1 MSNKPIRC
9 AIYTRKSTEEGLDK
23 EFNSLEAQR
32 EACESYIKSQMHEG
46 WKLIPTVYD
55 DGGYTGGNMD
65 RPALQA
71 LMADIKAGK
80 VDVIV
85 VYKVDRL
92 SRSLNDFAQ
101 MVNVFDAHQ
110 VSFVSITQQFN
121 TTTSMGRLTLNI
133 LLSFAQFEREV
144 IGERVR
150 DKVAASKQK
159 GMWMGGHPPLG
170 YDIEHRKL
178 VVNPQEALLVN
189 EIFERYLEMESAYKL
204 AEFLNARGDRNKR
217 WVNRHGVE
225 SGGQPFLY
233 QALYKI
239 LNNQLYIGRITHKD
253 KSYEGQHQPIISVEL
268 WDRVQNALKAGQVQR
283 ERRYAKHGALLMGKC
298 FSPAGYFYT
307 PTYTTSGA
315 VRHRYY
321 IEKKTQHRIKAVE
334 LESLVTDT
342 IRLLAREPKHW
353 RACWTGNNNHLI
365 EEEAQHRWEV
375 LWSDWAHHSDL
386 KRQQIARQ
394 MLDRVVVSKDQVTMR
409 LSYAGMRE
417 VLDCVEAGSID
428 HRERPDDSYRPTI
441 VQGAGYIEITIAARF
456 ELYGRSQIALD
467 AEGKAIRTFKRSN
480 YNPVLVNALVKSYRW
495 NRQLESGQITITDLA
510 KQERR
515 DRTYIARVVN
525 LMMLAPDIIS
535 SILIGTQ
542 PATMQLQHLT
552 ANLPIEWHR
561 QKQILKFPVKAV

>member
-32 EACESYIKSQMHEG
+32 EACEAYIRSQMHEG
-46 WKLIPTVYD
+46 WVLIPTAYD
-55 DGGYTGGNMD
+55 DGGYTGGNME
-65 RPALQA
+65 RPALKA

-80 VDVIV
+80 VDTIV

-101 MVNVFDAHQ
+101 MVNVFDRQQ

-170 YDIEHRKL
+170 YDIEQRKL
-178 VVNPQEALLVN
+178 VVNPQEARLVN
-189 EIFERYLEMESAYKL
+189 EIFERYLDMGSAYKL
-204 AEFLNARGDRNKR
+204 ADVLNGRGDRNKC

-225 SGGQPFLY
+225 SGGKPFSY

-239 LNNQLYIGRITHKD
+239 LNNPLYIGRIRHKE
-253 KSYEGQHQPIISVEL
+253 KTYEGQHQAIISTEL
-268 WDRVQNALKAGQVQR
+268 WERVQSALKEGN
-283 ERRYAKHGALLMGKC
+283 ERRVRRHAKHGALLMGIC
-298 FSPAGYFYT
+298 FSPAGHIYT
-307 PTYTTSGA
+307 PTYTTTGA

-321 IEKKTQHRIKAVE
+321 IEKKTQHRIKAVD

-342 IRLLAREPKHW
+342 IRLLSREPKHW
-353 RACWTGNNNHLI
+353 QACWSNGGNLI
-365 EEEAQHRWEV
+365 EKEAQRRWEV
-375 LWSDWAHHSDL
+375 LWSGWKHMPDAR
-386 KRQQIARQ
+386 RQHIARQ
-394 MLDRVVVSKDQVTMR
+394 VIERITIGKEQFTVR
-409 LSYAGMRE
+409 LSYAGMLEALDE
-417 VLDCVEAGSID
+417 VGAGTASD
-428 HRERPDDSYRPTI
+428 AEQAESGYQPSV
-441 VQGAGYIEITIAARF
+441 VQGEGYLEITIAVRF
-456 ELYGRSQIALD
+456 EIYGRSQMALD
-467 AEGKAIRTFKRSN
+467 AEGRPIRAFKKSN

-495 NRQLESGQITITDLA
+495 NRQLESGQITISELA
-510 KQERR
+510 KQEGRA
-515 DRTYIARVVN
+515 RTYVSRIVN

-535 SILIGTQ
+535 SILTGTQ
-542 PATMQLQHLT
+542 PATMHLKDLT

-561 QKQILKFPVKAV
+561 QKQVLKFQ

>member
-1 MSNKPIRC
+1 MNSKPIRC

-46 WKLIPTVYD
+46 WVLIPTPYD
-55 DGGYTGGNMD
+55 DGGYTGGNME

-71 LMADIKAGK
+71 LMTDIKAGK

-101 MVNVFDAHQ
+101 MVNVFDAQQ

-189 EIFERYLEMESAYKL
+189 EIFERYLEMQSAYKL
-204 AEFLNARGDRNKR
+204 AEFMNARGDANKR
-217 WVNRHGVE
+217 WVNRHGIE

-239 LNNQLYIGRITHKD
+239 LNNKLYIGRISHKE
-253 KSYEGQHQPIISVEL
+253 KSYEGQHQPIISIEL
-268 WDRVQNALKAGQVQR
+268 WDRVQNALKQGKE
-283 ERRYAKHGALLMGKC
+283 ERVKRHAKHGALLMGKC
-298 FSPAGYFYT
+298 FSPAGYGYT
-307 PTYTTSGA
+307 PTYSTTGA

-321 IEKKTQHRIKAVE
+321 LERKTQHRIKAAD
-334 LESLVTDT
+334 LESLVIDT
-342 IRLLAREPKHW
+342 IRLLSREAKHW
-353 RACWTGNNNHLI
+353 RECWATGGISLT
-365 EEEAQHRWEV
+365 ETEAQHRWKA
-375 LWSDWAHHSDL
+375 LCSGWIHLSDPI
-386 KRQQIARQ
+386 RQQSARQ
-394 MLDRVVVSKDQVTMR
+394 IIERIVISKDQLVVR
-409 LSYAGMRE
+409 LSHVGMRE
-417 VLDCVEAGSID
+417 ALHDVEESSGSQIAHAED
-428 HRERPDDSYRPTI
+428 GYLPT
-441 VQGAGYIEITIAARF
+441 VTHGEGYLEITIAARF
-456 ELYGRSQIALD
+456 EVYGRSQIALD
-467 AEGKAIRTFKRSN
+467 VEGKAIRTFKRSN

-495 NRQLESGQITITDLA
+495 NRHLDSGDLTISDLA
-510 KQERR
+510 KREGQS
-515 DRTYIARVVN
+515 RTYVSRIVN
-525 LMMLAPDIIS
+525 LMMLSPDIIS
-535 SILIGTQ
+535 SILTGTQ
-542 PATMQLQHLT
+542 PLTLHLKDLT
-552 ANLPIEWHR
+552 GNLPVEWHR
-561 QKQILKFPVKAV
+561 QRQVLKF

>member
-1 MSNKPIRC
+1 MNSKLIRC

-46 WKLIPTVYD
+46 WKLIPTAYD
-55 DGGYTGGNMD
+55 DGGYTGGNME

-170 YDIEHRKL
+170 YDVEHRKL
-178 VVNPQEALLVN
+178 VVNPREALLIN
-189 EIFERYLEMESAYKL
+189 EIFERYLEMQSAYKL
-204 AEFLNARGDRNKR
+204 AEFLNARGDTNKR
-217 WVNRHGVE
+217 YVNRHGIE

-239 LNNQLYIGRITHKD
+239 LNNQLYIGRITHKE

-268 WDRVQNALKAGQVQR
+268 WDRVQNALKQGKE
-283 ERRYAKHGALLMGKC
+283 ERVKRHAKHGALLMGKC
-298 FSPAGYFYT
+298 FSPAGYSYT
-307 PTYTTSGA
+307 PTYSTTGA

-321 IEKKTQHRIKAVE
+321 LEKKTQHRIKASD

-353 RACWTGNNNHLI
+353 RACWVADGNSLT
-365 EEEAQHRWEV
+365 ETEAQHRWEA
-375 LWSDWAHHSDL
+375 LWSGWVYLTDTV
-386 KRQQIARQ
+386 RQQAARQ
-394 MLDRVVVSKDQVTMR
+394 MIERIVISKYQLIVR
-409 LSYAGMRE
+409 LSHSGMRE
-417 VLDCVEAGSID
+417 ALLDVHAEDIHATDSVENRYQPAVAHG
-428 HRERPDDSYRPTI
+428 E
-441 VQGAGYIEITIAARF
+441 GYLEITIAARF
-456 ELYGRSQIALD
+456 EVYGRSQIALD

-480 YNPVLVNALVKSYRW
+480 YNQVLVNALVKSYRW
-495 NRQLESGQITITDLA
+495 NRQLDSGELTISDLA
-510 KQERR
+510 KREGQG
-515 DRTYIARVVN
+515 RTYVSRIVN
-525 LMMLAPDIIS
+525 LMMLSPDIITG
-535 SILIGTQ
+535 ILTGTQ
-542 PATMQLQHLT
+542 PVTLHLKDLT
-552 ANLPIEWHR
+552 GNLPVEWHR
-561 QKQILKFPVKAV
+561 QKQLLKF

>member
-9 AIYTRKSTEEGLDK
+9 AIYTRKSTEEGLDR

-32 EACESYIKSQMHEG
+32 EACESYVKSQMHEG
-46 WKLIPTVYD
+46 WKLIPTAYD
-55 DGGYTGGNMD
+55 DGGYTGGNME

-170 YDIEHRKL
+170 YDIDHRKL
-178 VVNPQEALLVN
+178 VINPQEALLVN
-189 EIFERYLEMESAYKL
+189 EIFERYLEMKSAYKVT
-204 AEFLNARGDRNKR
+204 EFLNRRGDTNKR

-225 SGGQPFLY
+225 SGGQPFLH

-239 LNNQLYIGRITHKD
+239 LNNPLYIGRITHKD
-253 KSYEGQHQPIISVEL
+253 KTYEGQHQGIISVEL
-268 WDRVQNALKAGQVQR
+268 WDRVQNSLKAGKLQR

-298 FSPAGYFYT
+298 FSPAGHGYT
-307 PTYTTSGA
+307 PTYTTRGA

-321 IEKKTQHRIKAVE
+321 IEKKTQHRIKAAE
-334 LESLVTDT
+334 LESLVRDT
-342 IRLLAREPKHW
+342 LRILSREPKHW
-353 RACWTGNNNHLI
+353 QACWAANSNHI
-365 EEEAQHRWEV
+365 IKEEAQHRWET
-375 LWSDWAHHSDL
+375 LWLDWINLPDI
-386 KRQQIARQ
+386 KQQQVARQ
-394 MLDRVVVSKDQVTMR
+394 IFERITISKDQLMVQ
-409 LSYAGMRE
+409 LSYTGINT
-417 VLDCVEAGSID
+417 VLSEMESKDISHTE
-428 HRERPDDSYRPTI
+428 HPDISYLPI
-441 VQGAGYIEITIAARF
+441 LVQGDDYLEITIPARVA
-456 ELYGRSQIALD
+456 LCGRRQLVLD

-495 NRQLESGQITITDLA
+495 NRQLDSGQITITELA

-515 DRTYIARVVN
+515 DRTYISRIIN

-535 SILIGTQ
+535 SILTGTQ

-552 ANLPIEWHR
+552 ANLPIEWHK
-561 QKQILKFPVKAV
+561 QKQALKF

>member
-1 MSNKPIRC
+1 MTNKPIRC

-46 WKLIPTVYD
+46 WKLIPTAYD
-55 DGGYTGGNMD
+55 DGGYTGGNME

-204 AEFLNARGDRNKR
+204 AEFLNARGDTNKR
-217 WVNRHGVE
+217 WLNRQGVE

-239 LNNQLYIGRITHKD
+239 LNNQLYIGRITHKE
-253 KSYEGQHQPIISVEL
+253 KSYDGQHQPIISVEL
-268 WDRVQNALKAGQVQR
+268 WDRVQNALKAGQEHRVKR
-283 ERRYAKHGALLMGKC
+283 NAKHGALLMGKC
-298 FSPAGYFYT
+298 FSPAGHAYT
-307 PTYTTSGA
+307 PTYSTSGA

-321 IEKKTQHRIKAVE
+321 IEKKTQHRIKAVD

-342 IRLLAREPKHW
+342 IRLLSREPKHW
-353 RACWTGNNNHLI
+353 RACWALNGNNLI

-375 LWSDWAHHSDL
+375 LWSDWVHLSDM
-386 KRQQIARQ
+386 KRQHIARQ
-394 MLDRVVVSKDQVTMR
+394 IIERISISRDQLTVR
-409 LSYAGMRE
+409 LSHAGIQAA
-417 VLDCVEAGSID
+417 LKDIEAGSITPLELVD
-428 HRERPDDSYRPTI
+428 KTYQPAV
-441 VQGAGYIEITIAARF
+441 VQGEGYLEITIAARF
-456 ELYGRSQIALD
+456 EVYGRSQMALD
-467 AEGKAIRTFKRSN
+467 AEGKPIRAFKKSN

-495 NRQLESGQITITDLA
+495 NRQLDDGQITISDLA
-510 KQERR
+510 EQEGRA
-515 DRTYIARVVN
+515 RTYVSRIVN
-525 LMMLAPDIIS
+525 LMLLAPDIIA
-535 SILIGTQ
+535 SILTGTQ

-552 ANLPIEWHR
+552 ANLPVEWHR
-561 QKQILKFPVKAV
+561 QKQVLKFQ

>member
-1 MSNKPIRC
+1 MNNKPIRC

-46 WKLIPTVYD
+46 WKLIPTAYD
-55 DGGYTGGNMD
+55 DGGYTGGNME

-178 VVNPQEALLVN
+178 VVNPKEALLVN
-189 EIFERYLEMESAYKL
+189 EIFERYLEMQSAYKL
-204 AEFLNARGDRNKR
+204 AEFLNGRGDRNKR
-217 WVNRHGVE
+217 WMNRHGVE

-253 KSYEGQHQPIISVEL
+253 KSYDGQHQPIISVEL
-268 WDRVQNALKAGQVQR
+268 WDRVQNVLKAGQEHRVKR
-283 ERRYAKHGALLMGKC
+283 NAKHGALLMGKC
-298 FSPAGYFYT
+298 FSPAGYAYT
-307 PTYTTSGA
+307 PTYSTSGA

-321 IEKKTQHRIKAVE
+321 IEKKTQHRIKAVD

-342 IRLLAREPKHW
+342 IRLLSRESKHW
-353 RACWTGNNNHLI
+353 RACWALNGNNLI

-375 LWSDWAHHSDL
+375 LWSDWVHLSDM
-386 KRQQIARQ
+386 KRQHIVRQIIERISIS
-394 MLDRVVVSKDQVTMR
+394 RDQLTVR
-409 LSYAGMRE
+409 LSHAGIQAA
-417 VLDCVEAGSID
+417 LKDIEAGSITPLELVD
-428 HRERPDDSYRPTI
+428 KTYQPTV
-441 VQGAGYIEITIAARF
+441 VQGEGYLEITIAARF

-467 AEGKAIRTFKRSN
+467 AEGKPIRAFKKSN

-495 NRQLESGQITITDLA
+495 NRQLDDGQITISDLA
-510 KQERR
+510 EQEGRA
-515 DRTYIARVVN
+515 RTYVSRIVN
-525 LMMLAPDIIS
+525 LMLLAPDIIA
-535 SILIGTQ
+535 SILTGTQ

-561 QKQILKFPVKAV
+561 QKQVLKFQ

>member
-1 MSNKPIRC
+1 MNNKLIRC

-32 EACESYIKSQMHEG
+32 EACEAYIKSQMHEG
-46 WKLIPTVYD
+46 WTLIRTAYD

-101 MVNVFDAHQ
+101 MVNVFDTQQ

-170 YDIEHRKL
+170 YDVEHRKL
-178 VVNPQEALLVN
+178 IVNPQEALLVN
-189 EIFERYLEMESAYKL
+189 EMFERYLEMQSAYKL
-204 AEFLNARGDRNKR
+204 SAFLNGRGDRNKR
-217 WVNRHGVE
+217 WVSRHGIE

-233 QALYKI
+233 QAIYKI
-239 LNNQLYIGRITHKD
+239 LNNPLYIGRIRHKD
-253 KSYEGQHQPIISVEL
+253 KTYEGKHQGIISVEL
-268 WDRVQNALKAGQVQR
+268 WDRVQNALKEGSEQR
-283 ERRYAKHGALLMGKC
+283 VKRHAKHGALLMGKC
-298 FSPAGYFYT
+298 FSPAGYAYT
-307 PTYTTSGA
+307 PTYSTSGS

-321 IEKKTQHRIKAVE
+321 LEKNAQHRIRALD

-342 IRLLAREPKHW
+342 LRLLSREQKHW
-353 RACWTGNNNHLI
+353 QSCWATNGRLTR
-365 EEEAQHRWEV
+365 EEAQHRWEI
-375 LWSDWAHHSDL
+375 LWSEWVHSSDIE
-386 KRQQIARQ
+386 RQHIARQ
-394 MLDRVVVSKDQVTMR
+394 IIERIVITKDQLTVR
-409 LSYAGMRE
+409 LSYAAIHNAL
-417 VLDCVEAGSID
+417 VDVEAGNVTPLEPLEKGYQPSI
-428 HRERPDDSYRPTI
+428 T
-441 VQGAGYIEITIAARF
+441 QGEGYLEITIAARF
-456 ELYGRSQIALD
+456 EVYGRSQMALD
-467 AEGKAIRTFKRSN
+467 AEGKPIRAFKKSN

-495 NRQLESGQITITDLA
+495 NRQLDGGQITVSALA
-510 KQERR
+510 KQEGR

-535 SILIGTQ
+535 SILTGTQ
-542 PATMQLQHLT
+542 PATMHLQDLT

-561 QKQILKFPVKAV
+561 QKQVLKFPDQAK

>member
-1 MSNKPIRC
+1 MNNKPIRC

-46 WKLIPTVYD
+46 WKLIPTAYD

-101 MVNVFDAHQ
+101 MVNVFDAQQ

-178 VVNPQEALLVN
+178 VVNSHEALLVN

-204 AEFLNARGDRNKR
+204 AEFLNGRGDRNKR

-225 SGGQPFLY
+225 SGGQLFLY

-239 LNNQLYIGRITHKD
+239 LNNQLYIGRISHKE
-253 KSYEGQHQPIISVEL
+253 KTYEGQHQGIISIEL

-298 FSPAGYFYT
+298 FSPAGYAFT
-307 PTYTTSGA
+307 PTYSTSGA

-321 IEKKTQHRIKAVE
+321 LEKKEQHRIKAVD

-342 IRLLAREPKHW
+342 MRMLSREQKHW
-353 RACWTGNNNHLI
+353 RACWAMNGSNLI

-375 LWSDWAHHSDL
+375 LWSDWVHLSDIN
-386 KRQQIARQ
+386 RQRIARQ
-394 MLDRVVVSKDQVTMR
+394 MIERIVISKDQLTVR
-409 LSYAGMRE
+409 LSHAGILE
-417 VLDCVEAGSID
+417 ALKDVEAGSITPLGSID
-428 HRERPDDSYRPTI
+428 KSYQPII
-441 VQGAGYIEITIAARF
+441 VQGEGYLEITIAARF
-456 ELYGRSQIALD
+456 EVYGRSQMALD
-467 AEGKAIRTFKRSN
+467 AEGKPIRAFKKSN
-480 YNPVLVNALVKSYRW
+480 YNQVLVNALVKSYRW
-495 NRQLESGQITITDLA
+495 SRQLDSGELTINELA
-510 KQERR
+510 KQEGKN
-515 DRTYIARVVN
+515 RTYISRIAN

-535 SILIGTQ
+535 SILTGTQ

-561 QKQILKFPVKAV
+561 QKEVLKFPDRTV

>member
-46 WKLIPTVYD
+46 WKLIPTAYD
-55 DGGYTGGNMD
+55 DGGYTGGNME

-101 MVNVFDAHQ
+101 MVNVFDAQQ

-189 EIFERYLEMESAYKL
+189 EIFERYLEMQSAYKL
-204 AEFLNARGDRNKR
+204 AEFLNGRGDRNKR
-217 WVNRHGVE
+217 WMNRHGVE
-225 SGGQPFLY
+225 SGGQLFLY

-239 LNNQLYIGRITHKD
+239 LNNQLYIGRISHKE
-253 KSYEGQHQPIISVEL
+253 KSYEGQHQGIISIEL
-268 WDRVQNALKAGQVQR
+268 WDQVQNALKAGQEHRVKR
-283 ERRYAKHGALLMGKC
+283 NAKHGALLMGKC
-298 FSPAGYFYT
+298 FSPAGYAYT
-307 PTYTTSGA
+307 PTYSTSRA

-321 IEKKTQHRIKAVE
+321 IEKKTQHRIKAVD

-342 IRLLAREPKHW
+342 IRLLSREPKHW
-353 RACWTGNNNHLI
+353 RACWTINGNHLI

-375 LWSDWAHHSDL
+375 LWSDWIHLSDT
-386 KRQQIARQ
+386 KRQHIARQ
-394 MLDRVVVSKDQVTMR
+394 IIERIIISKDQLTVR
-409 LSYAGMRE
+409 LSYSGIQEA
-417 VLDCVEAGSID
+417 LKDIEAGSITPL
-428 HRERPDDSYRPTI
+428 ESIEKSYQPTI
-441 VQGAGYIEITIAARF
+441 AHGEGYLEITIAARF
-456 ELYGRSQIALD
+456 ELYGRSQMALD
-467 AEGKAIRTFKRSN
+467 AEGKPIRAFKKSN

-495 NRQLESGQITITDLA
+495 NRQLDDGQITISDLA
-510 KQERR
+510 EQEGRA
-515 DRTYIARVVN
+515 RTYVSRILN

-535 SILIGTQ
+535 SILTGTQ
-542 PATMQLQHLT
+542 PATMHLQDLVT
-552 ANLPIEWHR
+552 NLPIEWHR
-561 QKQILKFPVKAV
+561 QKQLLKF